1 MTLPPDDE
9 RTVLVTNRS
18 APAPGPG
25 PGPVAES
32 VTGAVTGPASGA
44 SHTPVTSAGPAGA
57 TTGNSMG
64 DDAPHNALPVG
75 TRLGEFEITGLLGEG
90 GFGIVYLAYDSS
102 LERHVALKEY
112 MPSAF
117 ASRTALS
124 EVRVKSDRHLDT
136 FQAGLRSF
144 VNEARM
150 LAQFDHPSLIKV
162 YRFWEAN
169 GTAYMI
175 MPYYQGI
182 TLKQALRERT
192 APVDEAWLASLLAP
206 LLDTLTLIHDQ
217 QCFHRDIAPD
227 NIMMIDECQPVL
239 LDFGA
244 ARRAISGMDQ
254 AFTVILKQGYAPIEQ
269 YAETPGMDQ
278 GPWTDLFALASVI
291 HLAIDGKPPPPAVG
305 RAISDPY
312 VPLAQRYAG
321 RYSEHFLSAIDQA
334 LSVRPENR
342 PQSAAEMRSL
352 LGLGHAGATMYLP
365 PPAAVRPPPP
375 KPPAAPAPVPP
386 PAGGSGSGRGNGN
399 GKLVGVAIA
408 AALIVAA
415 GVGYVLMDR
424 DPAPSSS
431 GSAPPAGPTVAEAP
445 DSAPVAALPAQA
457 DPAPLPPPVAAEPPA
472 AFDPVAALR
481 TVVAG
486 ASAERSVKVDSGPAR
501 LRINKDFLNFSVTA
515 SHAGY
520 LYVHMVGT
528 RPNNFSMLFPN
539 EFDKN
544 NKIKAGETFKLPRK
558 FKMGIAGP
566 AGQDHVIVILSDVP
580 RDFSA
585 LGAVKDNT
593 FLEFSSER
601 VMQALQTYTGSGPLF
616 AGMPT
621 CPDPAAC
628 STLYGA
634 SMFTVEEIAE

>member
-9 RTVLVTNRS
+9 RTVLASNQAAPVPGQ
-18 APAPGPG
+18 APAD
-25 PGPVAES
+25 
-32 VTGAVTGPASGA
+32 
-44 SHTPVTSAGPAGA
+44 
-57 TTGNSMG
+57 N
-64 DDAPHNALPVG
+64 APHNALAIG

-124 EVRVKSDRHLDT
+124 EVRVKSERHVDT

-192 APVDEAWLASLLAP
+192 APVDEAWLKSLLAP

-227 NIMMIDECQPVL
+227 NIMMIDESQPVL

-269 YAETPGMDQ
+269 YAETPGMNQ

-305 RAISDPY
+305 RAMSDPY

-321 RYSEHFLSAIDQA
+321 QYSEPFLSAIDQA
-334 LSVRPENR
+334 LSVRPEDR
-342 PQSAAEMRSL
+342 PQSAAAMRTL
-352 LGLGHAGATMYLP
+352 LGLSAGGATVHLP
-365 PPAAVRPPPP
+365 SRAALSAPAPKAPPAEQAATPAPPAQAGSGKGKLIGAGIALAVLAAAGVAYALMEQDAAPVPAVASRPIAS
-375 KPPAAPAPVPP
+375 PAAPA
-386 PAGGSGSGRGNGN
+386 
-399 GKLVGVAIA
+399 IA
-408 AALIVAA
+408 APATIAA
-415 GVGYVLMDR
+415 STT
-424 DPAPSSS
+424 A
-431 GSAPPAGPTVAEAP
+431 APTVMP
-445 DSAPVAALPAQA
+445 TVT
-457 DPAPLPPPVAAEPPA
+457 PPA
-472 AFDPVAALR
+472 ASAPFDPLAVL
-481 TVVAG
+481 TSVVTG
-486 ASAERSVKVDSGPAR
+486 ASAERSVKVAADKPR
-501 LRINKDFLNFSVTA
+501 MRINRDRMTFTVTP

-520 LYVHMVGT
+520 VYVYMLGT
-528 RPNNFSMLFPN
+528 APQNPDNFIMLFPN
-539 EFDKN
+539 VLDKN
-544 NKIKAGETFKLPRK
+544 NRIKAGQKIQLPRK
-558 FKMGIAGP
+558 GGFMASGP
-566 AGQDHVIVILSDVP
+566 AGTDNFVVIVSDVA

-585 LGAVKDNT
+585 TNGVRGEV
-593 FLEFSSER
+593 FLEFPTAR
-601 VMQALQTYTGSGPLF
+601 ATQALQAYRGATPLF
-616 AGMPT
+616 AGAPV
-621 CPDPAAC
+621 CPDSAAC
-628 STLYGA
+628 SPLYGA
-634 SMFTVEEIAE
+634 AMLSVEEFVD

>member
-9 RTVLVTNRS
+9 RTVLATNKS
-18 APAPGPG
+18 AAAAAAAPAQAG
-25 PGPVAES
+25 
-32 VTGAVTGPASGA
+32 GPA
-44 SHTPVTSAGPAGA
+44 
-57 TTGNSMG
+57 TGQDSR
-64 DDAPHNALPVG
+64 DDAPHNALAIG

-117 ASRTALS
+117 ASRTAMS
-124 EVRVKSDRHLDT
+124 EVRVKSERHVET

-182 TLKQALRERT
+182 TLKQALRERSGP
-192 APVDEAWLASLLAP
+192 ADEAWLKSLLAP

-227 NIMMIDECQPVL
+227 NIMMIDESQPVL

-278 GPWTDLFALASVI
+278 GPWTDLFALASVV
-291 HLAIDGKPPPPAVG
+291 HFAIDGKPPPPAVG

-312 VPLAQRYAG
+312 VPLVQRYAD
-321 RYSEHFLSAIDQA
+321 RYSVEFLSAIDQA

-342 PQSAAEMRSL
+342 PQSAAAMRML
-352 LGLGHAGATMYLP
+352 LGLGAGGATMYVP
-365 PPAAVRPPPP
+365 PSSVRPPPP
-375 KPPAAPAPVPP
+375 KPQPAAPAP
-386 PAGGSGSGRGNGN
+386 A
-399 GKLVGVAIA
+399 
-408 AALIVAA
+408 
-415 GVGYVLMDR
+415 
-424 DPAPSSS
+424 PAPS
-431 GSAPPAGPTVAEAP
+431 GRKGLMIGGGIAGALVVAGGLYFMMGQGAPAPDAPEAP
-445 DSAPVAALPAQA
+445 KATEPAAVAASTPAALPAPVAAAAPSAAPAVP
-457 DPAPLPPPVAAEPPA
+457 PAAASA
-472 AFDPVAALR
+472 AFDPLTAFQS
-481 TVVAG
+481 VVAG
-486 ASAERSVKVDSGPAR
+486 ASAERPVTIDTGPKR
-501 LRINKDFLNFSVTA
+501 LLIKRDLLSFSVTA

-520 LYVHMVGT
+520 LYVHMLGT
-528 RPNNFSMLFPN
+528 APDSFVMLFPN
-539 EFDKN
+539 KIDKN
-544 NKIKAGETFKLPRK
+544 NRIKAGQTIKLPRGFK
-558 FKMGIAGP
+558 FEATGP
-566 AGQDHVIVILSDVP
+566 AGQDHLLVIVSDVA

-585 LGAVKDNT
+585 TGAIQGET
-593 FLEFSSER
+593 FMEYYGAGAT
-601 VMQALQTYTGSGPLF
+601 QALRSY
-616 AGMPT
+616 AGAAPVFGGVPV
-621 CPDPAAC
+621 CPDPAKC

-634 SMFTVEEIAE
+634 SMFSVEEYAN